1 MERLTENMT
10 CNDLKE
16 RWEWACGYL
25 GKEHS
30 GRGTL
35 STKALGCAWS
45 TCGIARRQE
54 WMEQS
59 VSKGSMGGNEV

>member
-30 GRGTL
+30 RQRNFKYKGPGVCLEYVWNSKEARVDGAECEQGEHGR
-35 STKALGCAWS
+35 K
-45 TCGIARRQE
+45 
-54 WMEQS
+54 
-59 VSKGSMGGNEV
+59 